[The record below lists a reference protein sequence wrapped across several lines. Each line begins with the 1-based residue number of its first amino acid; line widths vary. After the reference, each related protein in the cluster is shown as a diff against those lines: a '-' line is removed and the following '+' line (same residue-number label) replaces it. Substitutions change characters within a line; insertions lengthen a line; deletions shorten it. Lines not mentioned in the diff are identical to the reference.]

1 MALTLKKKQ
10 ADMPNNNNSASNSV
24 GKSVSLHT
32 AKGDEIIAKLQRKV
46 AENEANAKKHM
57 TKGPDYDERLAK
69 SFYMNTKLLKD
80 EIAKIKMNQAQS
92 DILVSK
98 VEADDYTAQT
108 AQFMSDI
115 TRAQKTAAKSI
126 DIDKVNRTAQRMND
140 SRMELDQASK
150 TVNDAMGDTVNNMLR
165 TKLTNDDDADM
176 NTQLAKN
183 DTQMS
188 GFDADFML
196 WSQAVSVETPVVN
209 SNVPTFNPADR
220 VVEEP
225 AYLKALKQQARQEAA
240 LQK

>member
-1 MALTLKKKQ
+1 MALILKKKQ
-10 ADMPNNNNSASNSV
+10 AESPVAGNSASSSV

-80 EIAKIKMNQAQS
+80 DIAKIKMNQAQS

-115 TRAQKTAAKSI
+115 TRAQKTAAKQI
-126 DIDKVNRTAQRMND
+126 NLEKVNRTAGRMND
-140 SRMELDQASK
+140 SRAELDQASK
-150 TVNDAMGDTVNNMLR
+150 VVNDAMGDTVNNMLR

-176 NTQLAKN
+176 NTQLTKN
-183 DTQMS
+183 DPQMS
-188 GFDADFML
+188 GFDADFLM
-196 WSQAVSVETPVVN
+196 WSQAVSTEIPAAST
-209 SNVPTFNPADR
+209 NVPTFNPADR

-225 AYLKALKQQARQEAA
+225 AYLKALKQQVKQEPT